1 MLQGI
6 CLKGWGNGSFEVM
19 LFNLGIVWIW
29 CAGDSRGKRKA
40 SAFRK
45 KNANFKIILLVF
57 FLVAGFLLWVQNA

>member
-6 CLKGWGNGSFEVM
+6 CPKGWGNGSFEVT

-29 CAGDSRGKRKA
+29 HAGDSRGKRMA

-45 KNANFKIILLVF
+45 KNTSFQVILLAF
-57 FLVAGFLLWVQNA
+57 FLVAEFLLWVQNA